1 MTAVRRI
8 TGVLL
13 AWALLP
19 FPFLYIV
26 MPPFW
31 LSAAMVAA
39 VLLVAPARRI
49 SLSTTAR
56 NVLGVVIIVAVAVAG
71 GWNVGPLRPLGHLLL
86 LVTSVRAATVVD
98 LRGLVRSVPAI
109 FLVWLV
115 AVANATHVS
124 VLAYLVAS
132 AVVWWWA
139 GTRIHLLAV
148 ASEAGSPTP
157 RGPRLA
163 HMAVAAG
170 LAAALAV
177 PVFVAMPR
185 LKSPWIAGRG
195 SSTMTGFTSEVE
207 LNRVGTIQES
217 HRPALLVRSAGDTAL
232 REEWMRLR
240 GTALDM
246 VLPGSW
252 TDRRRGIGELEV
264 EEGRLRLA
272 PSGRDPGRTVRI
284 DVEMLEPQRFLFLPP
299 AAVVVDVPVPVR
311 VDPLAGAVRLAVRLE
326 GPLTY
331 TVWLAEDPPP
341 RLHAPSPRDLRLPR
355 PDPDVARVAAA
366 VVEGAG
372 DDPMERARR
381 IERWLQEGFEYS
393 LESSPGL
400 RVDPVRWFLF
410 ESRSGHCEDFAAAM
424 VVCLRHLG
432 IPSRMVA
439 GYSGGTLSTDGR
451 QALVRQSNAHSWVE
465 AWMGPRVG
473 WVDFDPTP
481 ADAVP
486 TFGGPSG
493 LERLRW
499 TWQRFE
505 AGFDRW
511 VLTFGFGEQMEL
523 VGAFGEALAA
533 VDRRHVAGL
542 ATAAGVLAV
551 LLWAVRNRWSTTA
564 RVRRRKPAARA
575 VRKVERWLGRSGV
588 AVPARA
594 TPRWIGRVAAARW
607 PGVAAELEKLVGL
620 AEREL
625 YGPWRAAADRAE
637 VQRLE
642 RRIRSGRA
650 PCPPETRAVS

>member
-1 MTAVRRI
+1 MT
-8 TGVLL
+8 GLLL

-19 FPFLYIV
+19 FPFLYIL

-31 LSAAMVAA
+31 IMAGVVAIALMAAPGRTM
-39 VLLVAPARRI
+39 

-56 NVLGVVIIVAVAVAG
+56 NLLGVAILVAVVVAG
-71 GWNVGPLRPLGHLLL
+71 GWSVGPLRPLGHLLL
-86 LVTSVRAATVVD
+86 MVTSVRAATVD
-98 LRGLVRSVPAI
+98 GLQGLVRTLPAI

-124 VLAYLVAS
+124 ALAYLAAS

-148 ASEAGSPTP
+148 AAAAGTPSP
-157 RGPRLA
+157 RGPRLVHA
-163 HMAVAAG
+163 AAAAG
-170 LAAALAV
+170 LAAVLAV
-177 PVFVAMPR
+177 PVFLAMPR
-185 LKSPWIAGRG
+185 LKSPWVAGRG

-217 HRPALLVRSAGDTAL
+217 HQPALLVRSASDSPL
-232 REEWMRLR
+232 EEEWMRLR

-252 TDRRRGIGELEV
+252 TDRRRAIGDLEV
-264 EEGRLRLA
+264 EEG
-272 PSGRDPGRTVRI
+272 TVRI
-284 DVEMLEPQRFLFLPP
+284 AAPGRDFGPTKRIEVDMLEPQRFLFVPR
-299 AAVVVDVPVPVR
+299 AAVAVDVPVPVR
-311 VDPLAGAVRLAVRLE
+311 VDPHAGAVRLAVRLE
-326 GPLTY
+326 GPVSY
-331 TVWLAEDPPP
+331 TVWVADDPPL
-341 RLHAPSPRDLRLPR
+341 RLRAPASRDLRLPR
-355 PDPDVARVAAA
+355 PDPDIARVAAS

-439 GYSGGTLSTDGR
+439 GYSGGAVSADGR
-451 QALVRQSNAHSWVE
+451 EALVRQSNAHSWVE
-465 AWMGPRVG
+465 AWMGPNTG

-486 TFGGPSG
+486 PFGGPSG
-493 LERLRW
+493 LDRLRW

-505 AGFDRW
+505 SGFDRW

-523 VGAFGEALAA
+523 VGVLGEALA
-533 VDRRHVAGL
+533 VIGRRHVAGL
-542 ATAAGVLAV
+542 VLVGVL
-551 LLWAVRNRWSTTA
+551 LLVTVRALRYRRPPRA
-564 RVRRRKPAARA
+564 RGRGPTPAARA
-575 VRKVERWLGRSGV
+575 VRRVERWLGRSGV
-588 AVPARA
+588 AVPVRA

-607 PGVAAELEKLVGL
+607 PEVATEVDSLVGL

-625 YGPWRAAADRAE
+625 YGPRGEPADRVE
-637 VQRLE
+637 VRRLE

-650 PCPPETRAVS
+650 PCPPGTPAVS

>member
-8 TGVLL
+8 AGLLL

-31 LSAAMVAA
+31 MSAAVVAA
-39 VLLVAPARRI
+39 VLVVAPGRRI
-49 SLSTTAR
+49 ELSTTVR

-86 LVTSVRAATVVD
+86 LVTAVRVATVVD
-98 LRGLVRSVPAI
+98 LRGLVRSVPAV

-124 VLAYLVAS
+124 VLAYLAMS

-148 ASEAGSPTP
+148 ASEVGSPAP

-170 LAAALAV
+170 LAAVLAV

-217 HRPALLVRSAGDTAL
+217 HQPALLVRSVGGTAL

-264 EEGRLRLA
+264 QEGRVRLA
-272 PSGRDPGRTVRI
+272 SRGRDLGRTFRI
-284 DVEMLEPQRFLFLPP
+284 DIEMLEPQRFLFLPP
-299 AAVVVDVPVPVR
+299 AAVAVDVPVPVR
-311 VDPLAGAVRLAVRLE
+311 VDPVSGAVRLAVRVE
-326 GPLTY
+326 GPLSY
-331 TVWLAEDPPP
+331 TVWLADDPPR
-341 RLHAPSPRDLRLPR
+341 RLRAPAPRDLRLPQ
-355 PDPDVARVAAA
+355 PDPDVARIAAA
-366 VVEGAG
+366 VVDGAG
-372 DDPMERARR
+372 TDPMERARR
-381 IERWLQEGFEYS
+381 IERWLQESFEYS

-400 RVDPVRWFLF
+400 RADPVRWFLF

-465 AWMGPRVG
+465 AWMGPGVG

-486 TFGGPSG
+486 AFGGPSG
-493 LERLRW
+493 LDRLRW

-523 VGAFGEALAA
+523 VGALGEVLAA
-533 VDRRHVAGL
+533 VDRRHVTVGVIFV
-542 ATAAGVLAV
+542 GVLA
-551 LLWAVRNRWSTTA
+551 LLAWAARGRWSATA
-564 RVRRRKPAARA
+564 RMRRRKPAARA
-575 VRKVERWLGRSGV
+575 VGKVERWLGRSGV
-588 AVPARA
+588 AVPGRA

-607 PGVAAELEKLVGL
+607 PGVAAELDRLVGL

-625 YGPWRAAADRAE
+625 YGPLRTPADRAE
-637 VQRLE
+637 VRRLE

-650 PCPPETRAVS
+650 PCPPGARAVS